1 MNRIAATLATLIL
14 TGTLVAC
21 SGDTGQIEVLDKQV
35 ERTTT
40 TTSTSTSTSTTT
52 VPLTTTTRTP
62 VLSPADRAYA
72 TLIMELPVLARNTR
86 DDVEE
91 LLGTVCNVI
100 EEEGGDFYMVG
111 SVIVASSAGSFDFDY
126 SDAGT
131 LLAAAIVIRCPEW
144 AAAASEFANS

>member
-21 SGDTGQIEVLDKQV
+21 SSDTGQIEVLDKQV

-40 TTSTSTSTSTTT
+40 TTSTSTTT
-52 VPLTTTTRTP
+52 VPPTTTTRTP
-62 VLSPADRAYA
+62 VPSPADRAYA
-72 TLIMELPVLARNTR
+72 TLITELPVLARNTR
-86 DDVEE
+86 NDVEE